1 MTLNFSE
8 GVQNMIFVPGRQ
20 TH

>member
-1 MTLNFSE
+1 
-8 GVQNMIFVPGRQ
+8 MIFVPGRQ